1 MELNERYYKKFGQN
15 FTNIIEMTAKNLSKN
30 VNNHLI
36 IDVANGIGS
45 IMTKTLFDKY
55 LP

>member
-30 VNNHLI
+30 VN
-36 IDVANGIGS
+36 S
-45 IMTKTLFDKY
+45 IFFIFSSQS
-55 LP
+55 